1 MDVLKTVIS
10 ELIIFFTG
18 ILASIG
24 GFGGSAVRFPL
35 MAATLGIASAK
46 SVMNIVTIS
55 NGGLILAN
63 SYKDINWKEFIRI
76 FSLFAIGEIMG
87 LWICSVVKAD
97 VVLLKVFGGFL
108 TVMGIYMILSRKELK
123 LPSFILIL
131 ILFLSGVIHGMYL
144 SGGVVTSIYAVQRLK
159 KKEEFRATLNLVW
172 FAAAFLQLPV
182 YIKAGNY
189 TKEIIWI
196 IVLSI
201 IPLFLATRLG
211 GNIVRKIKQESFIK
225 FVYILLILLGILIIL
240 K

>member
-63 SYKDINWKEFIRI
+63 SYKDINWKEFFRI

-97 VVLLKVFGGFL
+97 VVLLKVFGVFL
-108 TVMGIYMILSRKELK
+108 TVIGIYMILSRKEFKTCIEELK
-123 LPSFILIL
+123 D
-131 ILFLSGVIHGMYL
+131 Y
-144 SGGVVTSIYAVQRLK
+144 
-159 KKEEFRATLNLVW
+159 
-172 FAAAFLQLPV
+172 
-182 YIKAGNY
+182 
-189 TKEIIWI
+189 
-196 IVLSI
+196 
-201 IPLFLATRLG
+201 
-211 GNIVRKIKQESFIK
+211 
-225 FVYILLILLGILIIL
+225 
-240 K
+240 

>member
-55 NGGLILAN
+55 NGGFILAN
-63 SYKDINWKEFIRI
+63 SYKEVNWKEFFKI
-76 FSLFAIGEIMG
+76 FSLFAVGELLG
-87 LWICSVVKAD
+87 LWICSVVKAEAI
-97 VVLLKVFGGFL
+97 LLKGFGLFL
-108 TVMGIYMILSRKELK
+108 TVMGIYMLVSRKELN
-123 LPSFILIL
+123 LPSFVLIM
-131 ILFLSGVIHGMYL
+131 ILFVSGVIHGMYL
-144 SGGVVTSIYAVQRLK
+144 SGGVVTSIYAVQKLK

-182 YIKAGNY
+182 YIRAGNY
-189 TKEIIWI
+189 TKDILWI

-201 IPLFLATRLG
+201 IPLYLATKLG
-211 GNIVRKIKQESFIK
+211 GNIVRKIKQESFVK
-225 FVYILLILLGILIIL
+225 FIYILLIVLGILTVL